1 MDMLYSNQFSLI
13 EYPEL
18 DLDGCDGPYL
28 SVQNNSIHFLE
39 VDKRGDIIMEI
50 VDRNS
55 PSFSCFVDNEDE
67 DAFDFEINHKNSFPI
82 KTSKFEM
89 TSRVIVIS
97 DIEGN
102 FNALY
107 SLLLTNHVMTE
118 DFKWS
123 FNDGQLVIL
132 GDLMD
137 KGRNV
142 TPCLWLIYHLENEA
156 RANGGQVHFILGNH
170 ELMNITL
177 DVRYVHEKYLALAQK
192 VSRIDNPS
200 LAYWHLL
207 KRNNV
212 LFNWIK
218 GKNCMEQIG
227 DFLFVH
233 AGVSP
238 EMFERKLSIERAN
251 ETLRQFISDDA
262 TATEHTEFLID
273 KNGPLWYRGL
283 VVDHGDYEKITERM
297 VDDILDFY
305 GVQKMVI
312 GHTVVENISSDYHG
326 KILRTDVLH
335 PDMKLTEASQALLIE
350 DTKLYCVNGRGTR
363 RKILRE

>member
-39 VDKRGDIIMEI
+39 VDKRGNILMEI
-50 VDRNS
+50 IDRNS
-55 PSFSCFVDNEDE
+55 PTFHCFVDNDDE
-67 DAFDFEINHKNSFPI
+67 DSFEFEINHKNSFPV

-89 TSRVIVIS
+89 TSQVMVIS

-107 SLLLTNHVMTE
+107 SLLVTNQVMSS
-118 DFKWS
+118 DFKWT
-123 FNDGQLVIL
+123 FGDGQLVIL

-142 TPCLWLIYHLENEA
+142 TSCLWLVYHLESEA
-156 RANGGQVHFILGNH
+156 KTIGGQVHFILGNH

-192 VSRIDNPS
+192 ISRIDNPS

-207 KRNNV
+207 KKSNV
-212 LFNWIK
+212 LLDWIK
-218 GKNCMEQIG
+218 GKNCMEKIG
-227 DFLFVH
+227 DVLFVH
-233 AGVSP
+233 AGISSEVI
-238 EMFERKLSIERAN
+238 ERKLTMEQVNDI
-251 ETLRQFISDDA
+251 LRQFISDDA
-262 TATEHTEFLID
+262 TTTPQTEFLID
-273 KNGPLWYRGL
+273 KMGPLWYRGL
-283 VVDHGDYEKITERM
+283 VIDHSDYEKATEKE
-297 VDDILDFY
+297 VEDILSFY
-305 GVQKMVI
+305 GVNKMVI
-312 GHTVVENISSDYHG
+312 GHTVTENVSSDYHG
-326 KILRTDVLH
+326 KVLRTDVLH
-335 PDMKLTEASQALLIE
+335 PEKKLSEASQGLLIQDE
-350 DTKLYCVNGRGTR
+350 KYFCVNGRGD
-363 RKILRE
+363 KWLCKK